1 MAKTLA
7 VLRTAF
13 LVFIAGYTLRAM
25 PFVTSPARTFDEQ
38 YAVCSAS
45 LHLLVRAAWIA
56 IAWIAFETVV
66 GWIAVSWRGRR
77 ARRAATTATPT
88 RTATPAPTTT
98 AAPSSPTSTSTG
110 TSTQPPTRDPDP
122 DRFPR

>member
-1 MAKTLA
+1 MAKALA

-13 LVFIAGYTLRAM
+13 LVFIGGYTLRAM

-45 LHLLVRAAWIA
+45 LHLLMRAAWLA

-66 GWIAVSWRGRR
+66 GWIGVSWRGRR
-77 ARRAATTATPT
+77 ARLAAATNATGT
-88 RTATPAPTTT
+88 RTATPIPTSTPT
-98 AAPSSPTSTSTG
+98 STSTSTG
-110 TSTQPPTRDPDP
+110 TPTQPSTRDP